1 MQSSLVEFSNNL
13 ADAVAQVGSFVV
25 GVPEGGRE
33 GVSGTLWRSGIA
45 VTAAHTIR
53 GCDEATVVLPS
64 GEESKAT
71 VAGRDHGTDIAVLK
85 LARQTASASLGG
97 VPDLPAVGRLGMN
110 GAQPRV
116 GEIVLAVGRRGT
128 EGLAATYGIISALGG
143 PWRTWQ
149 GARVD
154 RWLRLDL
161 NPFTGFSG
169 GPIVNAR
176 GEVLGIATSGP
187 RRSVLTL
194 PVSTVEAVVNQVLQH
209 GRVARGYFGIGVQP
223 VAFPEAARQSLGT
236 SSDRGLLIV
245 TIAPGSPAEKAGL
258 LLGDILVGIEGSP
271 IHGMRSLQASLD
283 SEYVGKPVTVEI
295 IRGGKLLKLSLTVG
309 EKQEN

>member
-13 ADAVAQVGSFVV
+13 ADAVAQVGSFVI

-33 GVSGTLWRSGIA
+33 GVSGTLWRDGIA

-53 GCDEATVVLPS
+53 GYDEVTVVLPS
-64 GEESKAT
+64 GEKSKAA
-71 VAGRDHGTDIAVLK
+71 VAGCDNGTDVAVLK
-85 LARQTASASLGG
+85 LAQQTGSASLG
-97 VPDLPAVGRLGMN
+97 N
-110 GAQPRV
+110 GAQPRI
-116 GEIVLAVGRRGT
+116 GEIVLAIGRRGT
-128 EGLAATYGIISALGG
+128 EGLAATYGIISAIGG

-149 GARVD
+149 GARID

-187 RRSVLTL
+187 RRSVVTL
-194 PVSTVEAVVNQVLQH
+194 PVSTVEGVVNQVLQH
-209 GRVARGYFGIGVQP
+209 GRVWRGYFGIGVQP
-223 VAFPEAARQSLGT
+223 VAFPPGSFPEVARQSPGAA
-236 SSDRGLLIV
+236 SDRGLLIV

-258 LLGDILVGIEGSP
+258 LLGDIVVAIEGSP
-271 IHGMRSLQASLD
+271 LHGMRSLQAYLD
-283 SEYVGKPVTVEI
+283 SENVGKSVTVEI
-295 IRGGKLLKLSLTVG
+295 IRGGKLLKLPLTVG
-309 EKQEN
+309 EKQES

>member
-13 ADAVAQVGSFVV
+13 ADAVAQAGGFVI

-33 GVSGTLWRSGIA
+33 GVSGTLWRDGIA

-53 GCDEATVVLPS
+53 GYDEVTAVLPS
-64 GEESKAT
+64 GVETKAT
-71 VAGRDHGTDIAVLK
+71 VAGRDSGTDIAVLK
-85 LARQTASASLGG
+85 LAQQTGSAPLG
-97 VPDLPAVGRLGMN
+97 N

-116 GEIVLAVGRRGT
+116 GEIVLAVGRRGMQ
-128 EGLAATYGIISALGG
+128 GLAATYGIISAIGG

-187 RRSVLTL
+187 RRSVVTL
-194 PVSTVEAVVNQVLQH
+194 PVSTVDAVVNQVLQR
-209 GRVARGYFGIGVQP
+209 GRVSRGYLGIGVQP

-236 SSDRGLLIV
+236 GSDRGLLIV
-245 TIAPGSPAEKAGL
+245 TVAPGSPAEKAGL
-258 LLGDILVGIEGSP
+258 LLGDLVVAIEGSP
-271 IHGMRSLQASLD
+271 IHGMRSLQSTLD
-283 SEYVGKPVTVEI
+283 SENVGKPVTVEI
-295 IRGGKLLKLSLTVG
+295 IRGGKLLKLPLTVG
-309 EKQEN
+309 EKQES